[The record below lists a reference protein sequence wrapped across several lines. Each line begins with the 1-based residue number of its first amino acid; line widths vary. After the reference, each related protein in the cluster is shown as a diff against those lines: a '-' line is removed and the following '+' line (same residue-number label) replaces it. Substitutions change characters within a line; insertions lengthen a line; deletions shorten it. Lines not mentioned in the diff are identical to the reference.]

1 MARASLEDARP
12 TRLPTP
18 RNSIS
23 ISLSDPLSPTL
34 STATVPQ
41 PPRSRSP
48 NATPM
53 PPHHPRL
60 PNTLA
65 SRKPSGANL
74 RHVSNS
80 QQTSPITSS
89 KLNTQP
95 LIPPAI
101 IKSPKVSRVD
111 TGRARKVSGASDYPA
126 LARSR
131 AHSLVSQSGDSVV
144 QHRSLPPPA
153 SPTKKAPL
161 LPQPESPHN
170 PSPVKPKPRLGGVAN
185 ANGSPR
191 PPHKTPGSRKSS
203 NVFPPLEAQTP
214 SPSPPKLPAV
224 VWPVNEELESVNGD
238 WAPSVRPPVSGGTSE
253 AYDFSGI
260 PLGSEGV
267 PQYRAEDEMTME
279 LITEIDD
286 GGELDEDMQAALRSV
301 HLTHVK
307 KLTNYKRLLEGAQTS
322 SASQLHALQ
331 AELRMLRAKLEDEK
345 RKKRELEMAANKDR
359 EALKVAQMKSALQQQ
374 PPPPSMNA
382 SVDLST
388 LLRGD
393 GQGGFNETEIRK
405 VVRAMRASDR
415 LRLIHIILDSCLPG
429 DISAMIRMLEK
440 YAAST
445 FDIVGNLPEDV
456 AIKIFAH
463 FNVMELLEV
472 ETVSKKWHMLVR
484 HPAIWR
490 HLCMELTSTDP
501 VPLRPPPNPEDWEP
515 LYRSLHHRERNWAT
529 GQVQSIRFLK
539 GHTGFCT
546 TLLLKGNRLIS
557 GSYDET
563 IRVWDIRAGEEKK
576 CLKVK
581 AISCLDFLPD
591 EEVLVAGFHD
601 VGRVQLFST
610 VTWAPIQTLQ
620 GHLYGIRAV
629 ALSPKYLVSAGAD
642 KALVCW
648 DWRAGQKI
656 VRFGQQTNLNI
667 GVQIVDEDE
676 GRIVGITVDGIVR
689 TFSIPRRE
697 MLSQFK
703 LSELGG
709 SDPVLSAKLSSVGV
723 GSANMLQ
730 WFAAKGK
737 QMTCATK
744 NLILHLEHE
753 DSEPSVSLTS
763 SIESLP
769 LSQAQPRPQAQ
780 PQPQTPPTA
789 NHFHPRHSL
798 SVPRPDSRSMGLKS
812 RKSMGG
818 LLSPATTTNRTS
830 SAAFPIRPGTSL
842 GGGRPGTSLG
852 RSRTSMGGASPIKV
866 ERKPVKPPVLLS
878 VVDTPDVAVGAVDPK
893 KRRVATSTRFSS
905 RLGAD
910 RRIFVSTYNLNMA
923 RPGKPLPEGVV
934 PDAGDVSTVDF
945 DTEIA
950 TLGGAWAALAE
961 DSEHG
966 WPAQLNVPAGFKGL
980 ATPEKNPMAMALSH
994 EEVVVGTA
1002 DGTIYV
1008 MSFVGYQYKAPPP
1021 LKEENVLGDFSIEE
1035 QDEEEEEE

>member
-1 MARASLEDARP
+1 MPLG
-12 TRLPTP
+12 LV
-18 RNSIS
+18 
-23 ISLSDPLSPTL
+23 DPLSPTSTVGPVRTTHHALVLPTPRPCPLLPPASTPEHACL
-34 STATVPQ
+34 SA
-41 PPRSRSP
+41 
-48 NATPM
+48 
-53 PPHHPRL
+53 
-60 PNTLA
+60 
-65 SRKPSGANL
+65 
-74 RHVSNS
+74 
-80 QQTSPITSS
+80 
-89 KLNTQP
+89 QP
-95 LIPPAI
+95 LVPPPA
-101 IKSPKVSRVD
+101 KSPKVSRTAQGGPD
-111 TGRARKVSGASDYPA
+111 ATRARKVSGTSTSSPYQP
-126 LARSR
+126 RSR
-131 AHSLVSQSGDSVV
+131 AQSLVSQSGESV
-144 QHRSLPPPA
+144 QLRPS
-153 SPTKKAPL
+153 SPTKKAPA
-161 LPQPESPHN
+161 LPHPESPLN
-170 PSPVKPKPRLGGVAN
+170 PSPVKPKPRLAGVVN

-191 PPHKTPGSRKSS
+191 PPAKTPGSRNTS
-203 NVFPPLEAQTP
+203 N
-214 SPSPPKLPAV
+214 LPAV
-224 VWPVNEELESVNGD
+224 VARRRGRGSVNGD
-238 WAPSVRPPVSGGTSE
+238 WAPSLRPPVSGGTSE

-286 GGELDEDMQAALRSV
+286 GGELDEDMQASLRAV

-307 KLTNYKRLLEGAQTS
+307 KLTHYKRLLESAQTS

-331 AELRMLRAKLEDEK
+331 AELRMLRAKLEEER
-345 RKKRELEMAANKDR
+345 RKKRELEMSANKDR
-359 EALKVAQMKSALQQQ
+359 EALKVAQMKSALQQPQ
-374 PPPPSMNA
+374 PASMNA

-415 LRLIHIILDSCLPG
+415 LRLIHIILDCTRLFLFIFILLTIFIAACLPG

-456 AIKIFAH
+456 AIKILGH
-463 FNVMELLEV
+463 LNVMELLE
-472 ETVSKKWHMLVR
+472 VSKKWHMLVR

-490 HLCMELTSTDP
+490 HLCVELTATDP

-546 TLLLKGNRLIS
+546 TLILKGNRLIS

-563 IRVWDIRAGEEKK
+563 IRVWDIRSGEEKK
-576 CLKVK
+576 CLKAK
-581 AISCLDFLPD
+581 AISCLDYLPD

-610 VTWAPIQTLQ
+610 VTWQPIQTLQ

-648 DWRAGQKI
+648 DWRAGQKTDDGVFITKI

-676 GRIVGITVDGIVR
+676 EESWVLRSMV
-689 TFSIPRRE
+689 
-697 MLSQFK
+697 LSGPFRSFK

-709 SDPVLSAKLSSVGV
+709 SDPVLSAKLSTVGV

-744 NLILHLEHE
+744 NIILHLEHE
-753 DSEPSVSLTS
+753 DPEPSTSLAS
-763 SIESLP
+763 SVETLP
-769 LSQAQPRPQAQ
+769 KAPSPPKSKPL
-780 PQPQTPPTA
+780 TPPTTA
-789 NHFHPRHSL
+789 HTRPRHSL
-798 SVPRPDSRSMGLKS
+798 AVPPRPESRSMPLHS
-812 RKSMGG
+812 RKSMGA
-818 LLSPATTTNRTS
+818 LLSPATTTHRK
-830 SAAFPIRPGTSL
+830 RP
-842 GGGRPGTSLG
+842 
-852 RSRTSMGGASPIKV
+852 A
-866 ERKPVKPPVLLS
+866 KPPVLLS

-910 RRIFVSTYNLNMA
+910 RRIFVSTYNLTMSHTAN
-923 RPGKPLPEGVV
+923 GKPQPEELPEPQPG
-934 PDAGDVSTVDF
+934 AGDVSNVDF
-945 DTEIA
+945 NTEIA

-961 DSEHG
+961 ESEYG
-966 WPAQLNVPAGFKGL
+966 WPAQFNVPAGFKGL

-1008 MSFVGYQYKAPPP
+1008 MSFVGYQYKAS
-1021 LKEENVLGDFSIEE
+1021 KENLLEGLTLEEIEE
-1035 QDEEEEEE
+1035 DQDQEEGEE

>member
-1 MARASLEDARP
+1 M
-12 TRLPTP
+12 
-18 RNSIS
+18 
-23 ISLSDPLSPTL
+23 SLSDPLSPT
-34 STATVPQ
+34 STIGSVPH

-60 PNTLA
+60 PGTLA

-74 RHVSNS
+74 RSVSNT
-80 QQTSPITSS
+80 QTSPIVSS
-89 KLNTQP
+89 KLTAQP
-95 LIPPAI
+95 LVAVA
-101 IKSPKVSRVD
+101 KSPKVSR
-111 TGRARKVSGASDYPA
+111 TAQAQEATRARKVSGVSAGSYQP
-126 LARSR
+126 RSR
-131 AHSLVSQSGDSVV
+131 AQSLVSQSSESVQV
-144 QHRSLPPPA
+144 RPP
-153 SPTKKAPL
+153 SPTKKPA
-161 LPQPESPHN
+161 LPQPESPAH

-185 ANGSPR
+185 VNGSPR
-191 PPHKTPGSRKSS
+191 PPAKTPGSRNTSG
-203 NVFPPLEAQTP
+203 VFPPLENNHYTP

-224 VWPVNEELESVNGD
+224 VWPVDEEEESINGD
-238 WAPSVRPPVSGGTSE
+238 WAPSLRPPVSGGTSE

-267 PQYRAEDEMTME
+267 PHYRAEDEMTME

-286 GGELDEDMQAALRSV
+286 GGELDEDMQAALRAI

-307 KLTNYKRLLEGAQTS
+307 KLTHYKRLLEGAQTS

-331 AELRMLRAKLEDEK
+331 AELRMLRAKLEEER
-345 RKKRELEMAANKDR
+345 RKKRELEMSANKDR
-359 EALKVAQMKSALQQQ
+359 EALKVAQMRSALQQPQ
-374 PPPPSMNA
+374 PASMNA

-393 GQGGFNETEIRK
+393 GQGGFNETEIRRA
-405 VVRAMRASDR
+405 VRAMRASDR

-456 AIKIFAH
+456 AIKILGH
-463 FNVMELLEV
+463 LNVTELLEV
-472 ETVSKKWHMLVR
+472 EIVSKKWHMLVR

-490 HLCMELTSTDP
+490 HLCVELTATDP

-529 GQVQSIRFLK
+529 GQVQTIRFLK

-546 TLLLKGNRLIS
+546 TLILKGNRLIS

-581 AISCLDFLPD
+581 AISCLDYLPD

-610 VTWAPIQTLQ
+610 VTWQPIQTLQ

-676 GRIVGITVDGIVR
+676 GRIVGITIDGIVR

-709 SDPVLSAKLSSVGV
+709 SDPVLSAKLSTVGV

-753 DSEPSVSLTS
+753 DSDPSVSLSS
-763 SIESLP
+763 SIETLP
-769 LSQAQPRPQAQ
+769 KPQPQPRPQ
-780 PQPQTPPTA
+780 PQPLTPPNTT
-789 NHFHPRHSL
+789 HTRPRHSL
-798 SVPRPDSRSMGLKS
+798 AVPPRPESRSMPLHG
-812 RKSMGG
+812 RKSMGA
-818 LLSPATTTNRTS
+818 LLSPATTTNRATS
-830 SAAFPIRPGTSL
+830 MFMPN
-842 GGGRPGTSLG
+842 RPGTSLG
-852 RSRTSMGGASPIKV
+852 RPGTSMGRPGTSMGGASPNKG
-866 ERKPVKPPVLLS
+866 EKKPVKPPVLLS

-910 RRIFVSTYNLNMA
+910 RRIFVSTYNLAMSRA
-923 RPGKPLPEGVV
+923 GKPQPEELPEPAVG
-934 PDAGDVSTVDF
+934 AGDVSNVDF

-961 DSEHG
+961 ESEHG
-966 WPAQLNVPAGFKGL
+966 WPAQFNVPAGFKGL

-1008 MSFVGYQYKAPPP
+1008 MGFVGYQYKAS
-1021 LKEENVLGDFSIEE
+1021 KENLLGDLVAEEAEE
-1035 QDEEEEEE
+1035 QED

>member
-12 TRLPTP
+12 SRLPTP

-23 ISLSDPLSPTL
+23 MSLSDPLSPT
-34 STATVPQ
+34 STIGTVPR

-53 PPHHPRL
+53 PPTHPRL
-60 PNTLA
+60 PNSLA
-65 SRKPSGANL
+65 ARRPSGTNL
-74 RHVSNS
+74 RNVSHS
-80 QQTSPITSS
+80 QQTSPVVPSR
-89 KLNTQP
+89 LNTQP
-95 LIPPAI
+95 LALPAVA
-101 IKSPKVSRVD
+101 KSPKVSRTAQAPD
-111 TGRARKVSGASDYPA
+111 ANRARKVSGVSESPRQP
-126 LARSR
+126 RSR
-131 AHSLVSQSGDSVV
+131 AQSIVSQSGESVV
-144 QHRSLPPPA
+144 QQRPPVPPLPPS

-161 LPQPESPHN
+161 LPHPESPLN

-191 PPHKTPGSRKSS
+191 PPQKTPGSRKPSA
-203 NVFPPLEAQTP
+203 VFPPLDDHTP
-214 SPSPPKLPAV
+214 SPPAPKLPPV
-224 VWPVNEELESVNGD
+224 VWPVPVNEEVESVNGD

-286 GGELDEDMQAALRSV
+286 GGELDEDMEEALRTI

-307 KLTNYKRLLEGAQTS
+307 KLTHYKRLLEGAQTS

-331 AELRMLRAKLEDEK
+331 AELRMLRAKLEEERK
-345 RKKRELEMAANKDR
+345 KKRELEMAANKDR
-359 EALKVAQMKSALQQQ
+359 EALKVAQMKSALQQ
-374 PPPPSMNA
+374 PPPPSMTA
-382 SVDLST
+382 SIDLSA

-393 GQGGFNETEIRK
+393 GKGGFNETEIRK
-405 VVRAMRASDR
+405 AVRAMRASDR
-415 LRLIHIILDSCLPG
+415 LRLIHIILDS
-429 DISAMIRMLEK
+429 MIRMLEK

-456 AIKIFAH
+456 AIKILGH
-463 FNVMELLEV
+463 FSVVELLDV

-490 HLCMELTSTDP
+490 HLCVELTATDP

-563 IRVWDIRAGEEKK
+563 IRVWDIRSGEEKK

-676 GRIVGITVDGIVR
+676 GRIVGVTIDGIVR

-709 SDPVLSAKLSSVGV
+709 ADPILNAKLSTVGV
-723 GSANMLQ
+723 G
-730 WFAAKGK
+730 K
-737 QMTCATK
+737 
-744 NLILHLEHE
+744 
-753 DSEPSVSLTS
+753 PSVSLS
-763 SIESLP
+763 SSLENLPES
-769 LSQAQPRPQAQ
+769 QPH
-780 PQPQTPPTA
+780 TPPTT
-789 NHFHPRHSL
+789 NHHLHSRQSL
-798 SVPRPDSRSMGLKS
+798 SVPRPDSRSMALKT

-830 SAAFPIRPGTSL
+830 SAAFTPIRPGTSL
-842 GGGRPGTSLG
+842 GRPGTSMG
-852 RSRTSMGGASPIKV
+852 RSRTSMGGA
-866 ERKPVKPPVLLS
+866 KPAKPPVLLS
-878 VVDTPDVAVGAVDPK
+878 VVDTPDVAIGAIDPK

-905 RLGAD
+905 RW
-910 RRIFVSTYNLNMA
+910 IFVSTYNLPVA
-923 RPGKPLPEGVV
+923 RAGKPLPEGILGL
-934 PDAGDVSTVDF
+934 GDMTTVDF

-961 DSEHG
+961 ESEHG
-966 WPAQLNVPAGFKGL
+966 WPAQFNIPAGFKGL

-994 EEVVVGTA
+994 EEVVVGAA

-1008 MSFVGYQYKAPPP
+1008 MSFVGYQYKAPP
-1021 LKEENVLGDFSIEE
+1021 LVKEENLLGDLALEE
-1035 QDEEEEEE
+1035 QMEEEDE

>member
-1 MARASLEDARP
+1 MARASLEEPRP

-23 ISLSDPLSPTL
+23 MSLSDPLSPT
-34 STATVPQ
+34 STIGSVPH

-48 NATPM
+48 NATPI

-60 PNTLA
+60 PSTFA
-65 SRKPSGANL
+65 SRKPSGTNL
-74 RHVSNS
+74 RNVSNT
-80 QQTSPITSS
+80 QTSPIVSS
-89 KLNTQP
+89 KLSAQP
-95 LIPPAI
+95 LVPVT
-101 IKSPKVSRVD
+101 KSPKVSRTAQGPD
-111 TGRARKVSGASDYPA
+111 TTRARKVSGVSTSSHQP
-126 LARSR
+126 RSR
-131 AHSLVSQSGDSVV
+131 AQSLVSQSAESV
-144 QHRSLPPPA
+144 QLRPP
-153 SPTKKAPL
+153 SPTKKAHA
-161 LPQPESPHN
+161 LPQPESPAN

-185 ANGSPR
+185 INGSPR
-191 PPHKTPGSRKSS
+191 PPARTPGSRNTS
-203 NVFPPLEAQTP
+203 NVFPQLENSNHTP
-214 SPSPPKLPAV
+214 SPPPPKLPAV
-224 VWPVNEELESVNGD
+224 VWPVDEEEESINGD

-267 PQYRAEDEMTME
+267 PHYRAEDEMTME

-286 GGELDEDMQAALRSV
+286 GGELDEDMQASLHAV

-307 KLTNYKRLLEGAQTS
+307 KLTHYKRLLEGAQTS

-331 AELRMLRAKLEDEK
+331 AELRMLRAKLEDER
-345 RKKRELEMAANKDR
+345 RKKRELEMSANKDR
-359 EALKVAQMKSALQQQ
+359 EALKVAQMRSALQQPQ
-374 PPPPSMNA
+374 PASMTT
-382 SVDLST
+382 SIDLST

-393 GQGGFNETEIRK
+393 GQGGFNETEIRRA
-405 VVRAMRASDR
+405 VRAMRASDR

-456 AIKIFAH
+456 AIKILGYL
-463 FNVMELLEV
+463 NVMELLDV
-472 ETVSKKWHMLVR
+472 EVSKKWHMLVR

-490 HLCMELTSTDP
+490 HLCLELTATDP
-501 VPLRPPPNPEDWEP
+501 VPMRPPPNPEDWEP

-529 GQVQSIRFLK
+529 GQVQSVRFLK

-546 TLLLKGNRLIS
+546 TLILKGNRLIS

-563 IRVWDIRAGEEKK
+563 IRIWDIRSGEEKK

-581 AISCLDFLPD
+581 AISCLDYLPD

-610 VTWAPIQTLQ
+610 VTWQPIQTLQ

-676 GRIVGITVDGIVR
+676 GRIVGITIDGIVR

-753 DSEPSVSLTS
+753 DPDPSVSLS
-763 SIESLP
+763 SSVETLP
-769 LSQAQPRPQAQ
+769 KPQ
-780 PQPQTPPTA
+780 PQPLTPPTTTHA
-789 NHFHPRHSL
+789 RPRHSL
-798 SVPRPDSRSMGLKS
+798 AVPPRPESRTMPLHG
-812 RKSMGG
+812 RKSMGA
-818 LLSPATTTNRTS
+818 LLSPATTTHRVS
-830 SAAFPIRPGTSL
+830 SMFTPN
-842 GGGRPGTSLG
+842 RPGTSLG
-852 RSRTSMGGASPIKV
+852 RPGTSMGRPGTSMGGGSPNRGEK
-866 ERKPVKPPVLLS
+866 KPVKPPVLLS

-910 RRIFVSTYNLNMA
+910 RRIFSSTYNLNLT
-923 RPGKPLPEGVV
+923 RPGKPQPEGITE
-934 PDAGDVSTVDF
+934 PGTGAGDVSNVDF

-961 DSEHG
+961 ESEHG
-966 WPAQLNVPAGFKGL
+966 WPAQFNVPTGFKGL

-1008 MSFVGYQYKAPPP
+1008 MSFVGYQYKASR
-1021 LKEENVLGDFSIEE
+1021 EIVLGDLALEEAAEE
-1035 QDEEEEEE
+1035 QEEQEVI

>member
-1 MARASLEDARP
+1 
-12 TRLPTP
+12 
-18 RNSIS
+18 
-23 ISLSDPLSPTL
+23 
-34 STATVPQ
+34 
-41 PPRSRSP
+41 
-48 NATPM
+48 
-53 PPHHPRL
+53 
-60 PNTLA
+60 
-65 SRKPSGANL
+65 
-74 RHVSNS
+74 
-80 QQTSPITSS
+80 
-89 KLNTQP
+89 
-95 LIPPAI
+95 
-101 IKSPKVSRVD
+101 
-111 TGRARKVSGASDYPA
+111 
-126 LARSR
+126 
-131 AHSLVSQSGDSVV
+131 
-144 QHRSLPPPA
+144 
-153 SPTKKAPL
+153 
-161 LPQPESPHN
+161 
-170 PSPVKPKPRLGGVAN
+170 
-185 ANGSPR
+185 
-191 PPHKTPGSRKSS
+191 
-203 NVFPPLEAQTP
+203 
-214 SPSPPKLPAV
+214 
-224 VWPVNEELESVNGD
+224 
-238 WAPSVRPPVSGGTSE
+238 
-253 AYDFSGI
+253 
-260 PLGSEGV
+260 
-267 PQYRAEDEMTME
+267 
-279 LITEIDD
+279 
-286 GGELDEDMQAALRSV
+286 
-301 HLTHVK
+301 
-307 KLTNYKRLLEGAQTS
+307 
-322 SASQLHALQ
+322 
-331 AELRMLRAKLEDEK
+331 
-345 RKKRELEMAANKDR
+345 MAANKDR
-359 EALKVAQMKSALQQQ
+359 EALKVAQMKSALQQPQ
-374 PPPPSMNA
+374 PASMTA
-382 SVDLST
+382 SIDLSA

-393 GQGGFNETEIRK
+393 GQGGFNETEIRRA
-405 VVRAMRASDR
+405 VRGMRASDR
-415 LRLIHIILDSCLPG
+415 LRLIHIILDS
-429 DISAMIRMLEK
+429 MIRMLEK

-456 AIKIFAH
+456 AIKILGNL
-463 FNVMELLEV
+463 NVMELLDV

-490 HLCMELTSTDP
+490 HLCMELTATDP
-501 VPLRPPPNPEDWEP
+501 VPLRPPANPEDWEP

-610 VTWAPIQTLQ
+610 VTWQPIQTLQ

-642 KALVCW
+642 KAL
-648 DWRAGQKI
+648 I

-709 SDPVLSAKLSSVGV
+709 SDPVLSAKLSNVGV

-763 SIESLP
+763 SLENLSISES
-769 LSQAQPRPQAQ
+769 
-780 PQPQTPPTA
+780 QPQTPPTT

-798 SVPRPDSRSMGLKS
+798 SVTRPDSRSMAIRS

-818 LLSPATTTNRTS
+818 LLSPATSTNRVSSVFTPARPGTS
-830 SAAFPIRPGTSL
+830 LGRPGTSMGRPGTSL
-842 GGGRPGTSLG
+842 GG
-852 RSRTSMGGASPIKV
+852 ASPIRGEK
-866 ERKPVKPPVLLS
+866 KPVRPPVLLS

-910 RRIFVSTYNLNMA
+910 RRIFVSTYSLTMSRA
-923 RPGKPLPEGVV
+923 GKPVPEEM
-934 PDAGDVSTVDF
+934 PELGDMSTVDF

-961 DSEHG
+961 ESEHG
-966 WPAQLNVPAGFKGL
+966 WPARLNVPTGFKGL

-1008 MSFVGYQYKAPPP
+1008 MSFVGYQYKAPP
-1021 LKEENVLGDFSIEE
+1021 KEENVLGDLVLEE
-1035 QDEEEEEE
+1035 DAEEEEEE

>member
-1 MARASLEDARP
+1 MAREDARP

-23 ISLSDPLSPTL
+23 LADPLSPT
-34 STATVPQ
+34 STIGSQ
-41 PPRSRSP
+41 PLRSRSP
-48 NATPM
+48 NATPL
-53 PPHHPRL
+53 PPYPRL
-60 PNTLA
+60 PTSLA
-65 SRKPSGANL
+65 RKASGANL

-80 QQTSPITSS
+80 QQTSPIISS
-89 KLNTQP
+89 KLSSQP
-95 LIPPAI
+95 LLPPAVV
-101 IKSPKVSRVD
+101 KSPKVSRVVEP
-111 TGRARKVSGASDYPA
+111 RKVSGT
-126 LARSR
+126 RSR
-131 AHSLVSQSGDSVV
+131 AHSLVSQSGESVV
-144 QHRSLPPPA
+144 QHRSLPPPV
-153 SPTKKAPL
+153 SPTKKAPV
-161 LPQPESPHN
+161 LPLPESPMHS
-170 PSPVKPKPRLGGVAN
+170 SPVKPKPRLAGVAHV
-185 ANGSPR
+185 NGSPR
-191 PPHKTPGSRKSS
+191 PPHKTPGSRQTS
-203 NVFPPLEAQTP
+203 NVFPPLENTP

-224 VWPVNEELESVNGD
+224 VWPVDEEQEESVDED

-267 PQYRAEDEMTME
+267 IQYRAEDEMTME

-307 KLTNYKRLLEGAQTS
+307 KLTHYKRLLEGAQTS

-331 AELRMLRAKLEDEK
+331 AELRMLRAKLEEEK
-345 RKKRELEMAANKDR
+345 RKKRDLEMAANKDR
-359 EALKVAQMKSALQQQ
+359 EALKVVQMKSALQQ
-374 PPPPSMNA
+374 PPPPSMTA

-393 GQGGFNETEIRK
+393 GQGGFNEIEVRK
-405 VVRAMRASDR
+405 VVRAMKASDR
-415 LRLIHIILDSCLPG
+415 FRLIHIILDS
-429 DISAMIRMLEK
+429 MIRMLEK

-456 AIKIFAH
+456 AIKIFGH
-463 FNVMELLEV
+463 FDVMELLEV

-490 HLCMELTSTDP
+490 HLCMELTATDP
-501 VPLRPPPNPEDWEP
+501 VSLRPPANPEDWEP

-563 IRVWDIRAGEEKK
+563 IRVWDIRSGEEKK

-667 GVQIVDEDE
+667 GVQIVDENE

-753 DSEPSVSLTS
+753 DTEPTVSLTS
-763 SIESLP
+763 SLESLP
-769 LSQAQPRPQAQ
+769 LAHPLPK
-780 PQPQTPPTA
+780 TPPTTNA
-789 NHFHPRHSL
+789 LRPRHSL
-798 SVPRPDSRSMGLKS
+798 SVPRPESRSMALKS

-818 LLSPATTTNRTS
+818 LLSPATTTNRTV
-830 SAAFPIRPGTSL
+830 SAAFASN
-842 GGGRPGTSLG
+842 RPGTSLG
-852 RSRTSMGGASPIKV
+852 RPGTSMGGPRASIGGRPGTSMGGASPSRGEK
-866 ERKPVKPPVLLS
+866 KPVKPPVLLS

-910 RRIFVSTYNLNMA
+910 RRIFVSTYSLPMS
-923 RPGKPLPEGVV
+923 RKPLPEEVL
-934 PDAGDVSTVDF
+934 PPAGDVSTVDF

-950 TLGGAWAALAE
+950 TLGGAWAALADE
-961 DSEHG
+961 SEHG
-966 WPAQLNVPAGFKGL
+966 SGWPSQLNVPTGFKGL

-994 EEVVVGTA
+994 EEVVVGAA

-1008 MSFVGYQYKAPPP
+1008 MSFVGYQYKAPSH
-1021 LKEENVLGDFSIEE
+1021 KGESVLGDLALD
-1035 QDEEEEEE
+1035 DERDESV

>member
-1 MARASLEDARP
+1 MPLG
-12 TRLPTP
+12 LV
-18 RNSIS
+18 
-23 ISLSDPLSPTL
+23 DPLSPT
-34 STATVPQ
+34 STVGPVPHH

-53 PPHHPRL
+53 PTPPHQPRL
-60 PNTLA
+60 PSTLA
-65 SRKPSGANL
+65 SRKPSAANL
-74 RHVSNS
+74 RSVSNT
-80 QQTSPITSS
+80 QTSPLVSS
-89 KLNTQP
+89 KLSAQP
-95 LIPPAI
+95 LVPPPA
-101 IKSPKVSRVD
+101 KSPKVSRTAQGGPD
-111 TGRARKVSGASDYPA
+111 ATRARKVSGTSTSSPYQP
-126 LARSR
+126 RSR
-131 AHSLVSQSGDSVV
+131 AQSLVSQSGESV
-144 QHRSLPPPA
+144 QLRPS
-153 SPTKKAPL
+153 SPTKKAPA
-161 LPQPESPHN
+161 LPHPESPLN
-170 PSPVKPKPRLGGVAN
+170 PSPVKPKPRLAGVVN

-191 PPHKTPGSRKSS
+191 PPAKTPGSRNTS
-203 NVFPPLEAQTP
+203 NVFPPLESSNNNNSNYTP
-214 SPSPPKLPAV
+214 SPPPPKLPAV
-224 VWPVNEELESVNGD
+224 VWPVDEEEESVNGD
-238 WAPSVRPPVSGGTSE
+238 WAPSLRPPVSGGTSE

-286 GGELDEDMQAALRSV
+286 GGELDEDMQASLRAV

-307 KLTNYKRLLEGAQTS
+307 KLTHYKRLLESAQTS

-331 AELRMLRAKLEDEK
+331 AELRMLRAKLEEER
-345 RKKRELEMAANKDR
+345 RKKRELEMSANKDR
-359 EALKVAQMKSALQQQ
+359 EALKVAQMKSALQQPQ
-374 PPPPSMNA
+374 PASMNA

-456 AIKIFAH
+456 AIKILGH
-463 FNVMELLEV
+463 LNVMELLE
-472 ETVSKKWHMLVR
+472 VSKKWHMLVR

-490 HLCMELTSTDP
+490 HLCVELTATDP

-546 TLLLKGNRLIS
+546 TLILKGNRLIS

-563 IRVWDIRAGEEKK
+563 IRVWDIRSGEEKK
-576 CLKVK
+576 CLKAK
-581 AISCLDFLPD
+581 AISCLDYLPD

-610 VTWAPIQTLQ
+610 VTWQPIQTLQ

-648 DWRAGQKI
+648 DWRAGQKTDDGAFITKI

-676 GRIVGITVDGIVR
+676 GRIVGITIDGIVR

-709 SDPVLSAKLSSVGV
+709 SDPVLSAKLSTVGV

-744 NLILHLEHE
+744 NIILHLEHE
-753 DSEPSVSLTS
+753 DPESSTSLASSVETLPKAPSPPKSK
-763 SIESLP
+763 P
-769 LSQAQPRPQAQ
+769 L
-780 PQPQTPPTA
+780 TPPTTA
-789 NHFHPRHSL
+789 HTRPRHSL
-798 SVPRPDSRSMGLKS
+798 AVPPRPESRSMPLHS
-812 RKSMGG
+812 RKSMGA
-818 LLSPATTTNRTS
+818 LLSPATTTHRVSSMYAPNRPGT
-830 SAAFPIRPGTSL
+830 ALGARPGTSM
-842 GGGRPGTSLG
+842 GRPGTS
-852 RSRTSMGGASPIKV
+852 MGGGSPNRV
-866 ERKPVKPPVLLS
+866 EKRPAKPPVLLS

-910 RRIFVSTYNLNMA
+910 RRIFVSTYNLTMSHTAN
-923 RPGKPLPEGVV
+923 GKPQPEELPEPQPG
-934 PDAGDVSTVDF
+934 AGDVSNVDF
-945 DTEIA
+945 NTEIA

-961 DSEHG
+961 ESEYG
-966 WPAQLNVPAGFKGL
+966 WPAQFNVPAGFKGL

-1008 MSFVGYQYKAPPP
+1008 MSFVGYQYKAS
-1021 LKEENVLGDFSIEE
+1021 KENLLEGLTLEEIEE
-1035 QDEEEEEE
+1035 DQDQEEGEE

>member
-1 MARASLEDARP
+1 MAQDARP
-12 TRLPTP
+12 SRLPTP

-23 ISLSDPLSPTL
+23 ISLADPLSPT
-34 STATVPQ
+34 STIGTAPQ
-41 PPRSRSP
+41 LTRSRSP

-53 PPHHPRL
+53 PPHPRL
-60 PNTLA
+60 PSAFA
-65 SRKPSGANL
+65 SRKASGTNL
-74 RHVSNS
+74 RNVSNS
-80 QQTSPITSS
+80 QQTSPIISS
-89 KLNTQP
+89 KLSTQP
-95 LIPPAI
+95 LVAPA
-101 IKSPKVSRVD
+101 KSPQVSRTAQAQD
-111 TGRARKVSGASDYPA
+111 TGRMRRVSEAGSHP
-126 LARSR
+126 ARSR
-131 AHSLVSQSGDSVV
+131 AHSLVSQSGESI
-144 QHRSLPPPA
+144 QHRPPPPA

-161 LPQPESPHN
+161 PQPESPMN

-191 PPHKTPGSRKSS
+191 PPHKTPGSRKTS
-203 NVFPPLEAQTP
+203 NVFPPLDAHTPTP
-214 SPSPPKLPAV
+214 SPPLPKLPAV
-224 VWPVNEELESVNGD
+224 VWPLNEEQESVNGD

-286 GGELDEDMQAALRSV
+286 GGELDEDMQAALHAV

-307 KLTNYKRLLEGAQTS
+307 KLTHYKRLLESAQTS

-331 AELRMLRAKLEDEK
+331 AELRMLRAKLEEERK
-345 RKKRELEMAANKDR
+345 KKRELEMAANKDR
-359 EALKVAQMKSALQQQ
+359 EALKVAQMKSALQQPQ
-374 PPPPSMNA
+374 PASMTT
-382 SVDLST
+382 SIDLSA

-393 GQGGFNETEIRK
+393 GKGGFNETEIRRA
-405 VVRAMRASDR
+405 VRGMRASDR
-415 LRLIHIILDSCLPG
+415 LRLIHIILDS
-429 DISAMIRMLEK
+429 MIRMLEK

-456 AIKIFAH
+456 AIKIFGH
-463 FNVMELLEV
+463 FNVIELLDV

-490 HLCMELTSTDP
+490 HLCMELTATDP
-501 VPLRPPPNPEDWEP
+501 VLTPRSREP

-610 VTWAPIQTLQ
+610 VTWQPIQTLQ

-676 GRIVGITVDGIVR
+676 GRIVGITIDGIVR

-709 SDPVLSAKLSSVGV
+709 SDPILSAKLSNVGV

-753 DSEPSVSLTS
+753 DPDPSVSLTS
-763 SIESLP
+763 SLEN
-769 LSQAQPRPQAQ
+769 LSISEA
-780 PQPQTPPTA
+780 QPQTPPT
-789 NHFHPRHSL
+789 NPTHFHPRHSL
-798 SVPRPDSRSMGLKS
+798 SVPRPDSRSMAVRS

-818 LLSPATTTNRTS
+818 LLSPATSTNRVSSVFTPARPGTS
-830 SAAFPIRPGTSL
+830 LGRPGTSIGRPGTSL
-842 GGGRPGTSLG
+842 GG
-852 RSRTSMGGASPIKV
+852 ASPIRG

-910 RRIFVSTYNLNMA
+910 RRIFVSTYNLPMSRA
-923 RPGKPLPEGVV
+923 GKPQPEEV
-934 PDAGDVSTVDF
+934 PELGDASTVDF

-950 TLGGAWAALAE
+950 TLGGAWAALAD

-966 WPAQLNVPAGFKGL
+966 FPPQFNLPAGFKGL

-1008 MSFVGYQYKAPPP
+1008 MSFVGYQYKAPP
-1021 LKEENVLGDFSIEE
+1021 KEENILGDLAVGE
-1035 QDEEEEEE
+1035 QDEGEEEEEE

>member
-1 MARASLEDARP
+1 MAREDARP

-23 ISLSDPLSPTL
+23 VADPLSPT
-34 STATVPQ
+34 STIATVPQ
-41 PPRSRSP
+41 SIRSRSP
-48 NATPM
+48 NATPL
-53 PPHHPRL
+53 PPHPRL
-60 PNTLA
+60 PNSFI

-80 QQTSPITSS
+80 QQTSPVISS
-89 KLNTQP
+89 KLSSQP
-95 LIPPAI
+95 LLPPAAV
-101 IKSPKVSRVD
+101 KSPKVSR
-111 TGRARKVSGASDYPA
+111 KVSGP
-126 LARSR
+126 RSR
-131 AHSLVSQSGDSVV
+131 AHSLVSQSGESVV

-153 SPTKKAPL
+153 SPSKKAPV
-161 LPQPESPHN
+161 LPQPESPMHS
-170 PSPVKPKPRLGGVAN
+170 SPVKPKPRLAGVAHM
-185 ANGSPR
+185 NGSPR
-191 PPHKTPGSRKSS
+191 PPHKTPGSRQTS
-203 NVFPPLEAQTP
+203 NVFPPLEHT
-214 SPSPPKLPAV
+214 PSPPKLPAV
-224 VWPVNEELESVNGD
+224 VWPVDEEQESVNGD

-286 GGELDEDMQAALRSV
+286 GGELDEDMQAALRTV

-307 KLTNYKRLLEGAQTS
+307 KLTHYKRLLEGAQTS

-331 AELRMLRAKLEDEK
+331 AELRMLRAKLEEEK
-345 RKKRELEMAANKDR
+345 RKKRDLEMAANKDR
-359 EALKVAQMKSALQQQ
+359 EALKVAQMKSALQQPQ
-374 PPPPSMNA
+374 PASMTA

-393 GQGGFNETEIRK
+393 GQGGFNETEVRR
-405 VVRAMRASDR
+405 VVRAMKASDR
-415 LRLIHIILDSCLPG
+415 FRLIHIILDSCLPG

-463 FNVMELLEV
+463 FDVMELLEV

-490 HLCMELTSTDP
+490 HLCMELTATDP
-501 VPLRPPPNPEDWEP
+501 VSLRPPANPEDWEP

-563 IRVWDIRAGEEKK
+563 IRVWDIRTGEEKK

-667 GVQIVDEDE
+667 GVQIVDENE

-753 DSEPSVSLTS
+753 DTEPSVSLTS
-763 SIESLP
+763 SLESLP
-769 LSQAQPRPQAQ
+769 LAQ
-780 PQPQTPPTA
+780 PQPHTPPTTNA
-789 NHFHPRHSL
+789 LRPRHSL
-798 SVPRPDSRSMGLKS
+798 SVPRPESRSMALKS

-818 LLSPATTTNRTS
+818 LLSPATTTNRTV
-830 SAAFPIRPGTSL
+830 SAAFAPIRPGTSL
-842 GGGRPGTSLG
+842 GRPGTSMGGPRASIGGRPG
-852 RSRTSMGGASPIKV
+852 TSMGGASPSRGEK
-866 ERKPVKPPVLLS
+866 KPVKPPVLLS

-910 RRIFVSTYNLNMA
+910 RRIFVSTYSLPMS
-923 RPGKPLPEGVV
+923 RKPLPEELPTG
-934 PDAGDVSTVDF
+934 DASTVDF

-961 DSEHG
+961 ESEHG
-966 WPAQLNVPAGFKGL
+966 WPAQLNVPTGFKGL

-994 EEVVVGTA
+994 EEVVVGAA

-1008 MSFVGYQYKAPPP
+1008 MSFVGYQYKAPLA
-1021 LKEENVLGDFSIEE
+1021 LKEESVLGDLAMD
-1035 QDEEEEEE
+1035 DERDESV